1 MAEDLIQLVGFL
13 VLQVATLGRYARI
26 RPRDA
31 LLLEGTVG
39 FLTLVAVFRGLYKVI
54 A

>member
-1 MAEDLIQLVGFL
+1 MIEDLIQLLRFL
-13 VLQVATLGRYARI
+13 VLQLATLGRSARI

-39 FLTLVAVFRGLYKVI
+39 FLRLVAAFWAFTR
-54 A
+54 